1 MRPART
7 KRSDDAIR
15 RLIEQ
20 VIAEECETAPRGLA
34 LFVEAVELAGRPT
47 ERVRVW
53 GTLHFLHA
61 GSPFCCMEPACQ
73 LGVAGSRYERV
84 CGRLQKALRITSA
97 LELDLDR
104 IVPNIHD
111 GVRFQP
117 ETS

>member
-47 ERVRVW
+47 ERIRVW
-53 GTLHFLHA
+53 GTLHFLPA
-61 GSPFCCMEPACQ
+61 GSPFCCIEPDCQ
-73 LGVAGSRYERV
+73 LGLAGSRHERV
-84 CGRLQKALRITSA
+84 CERLQKALGITST

-104 IVPNIHD
+104 IVPNVHD
-111 GVRFQP
+111 GVQLQP
-117 ETS
+117 HAS